1 MSPRRERREDFTS
14 YYGRPILKEPTW
26 EALDIAG
33 YIFAG
38 GLAGASSILAA
49 GAQHS
54 GRPGL
59 ERTAKLTALTAISAS
74 VVALV
79 HDLGRPE
86 RFVNMLRV
94 AKPTSP
100 MSVGSW
106 ILSAYGPLAGAS
118 AAANVLG
125 IFPRAGK
132 AAGIGAGITGSAVA
146 TYTAVLIADTAVP
159 TWHDAHSRLPFVFAS
174 SAAASAGGVAAA
186 LAPRAESGPARRM
199 AVVGAAVE
207 TALSVAMERSG
218 HLSAETFHQGRAG
231 KLLQLSKACTVG
243 GAVGLA
249 LGGRSSRLVSALGGI
264 AVAAGSALL
273 RFGVFEAGRASTR
286 DPKYVVVPQR
296 ERLDAGRPAS
306 WQPGTGAGKRVAVE
320 AGGGEATGTTTAP
333 STAGEA
339 RTV

>member
-1 MSPRRERREDFTS
+1 MSPRRGRTEEFTS

-26 EALDIAG
+26 HALDIAG

-49 GAQHS
+49 GAQHTD
-54 GRPGL
+54 RPGL
-59 ERTAKLTALTAISAS
+59 ERSAKLTALAAISAS

-106 ILSAYGPLAGAS
+106 ILSAYGPLAGAT

-146 TYTAVLIADTAVP
+146 TYTAVLLADTAVP
-159 TWHDAHSRLPFVFAS
+159 TWHDAHERLPFVFAS
-174 SAAASAGGVAAA
+174 SAAASAGGLAAA
-186 LAPRAESGPARRM
+186 LAPVAQGQPARRM
-199 AVVGAAVE
+199 AIGGAAAE
-207 TALSVAMERSG
+207 IALSVAVERSG
-218 HLSAETFHQGRAG
+218 RLSAETLHEGRAG
-231 KLLQLSKACTVG
+231 ALLRLSKAFTVG

-249 LGGRSSRLVSALGGI
+249 LGGRSSRMVSTLSGL

-273 RFGVFEAGRASTR
+273 RFGLFEAGRASTR

-296 ERLDAGRPAS
+296 ERLAARQEAAV
-306 WQPGTGAGKRVAVE
+306 GADTMG
-320 AGGGEATGTTTAP
+320 
-333 STAGEA
+333 
-339 RTV
+339 

>member
-1 MSPRRERREDFTS
+1 VSPRRGRTEEFAS

-38 GLAGASSILAA
+38 GLAGGSSILAV
-49 GAQHS
+49 GAQHT
-54 GRPGL
+54 GRHRL
-59 ERTAKLTALTAISAS
+59 ERAAKLTALTAISAS

-106 ILSAYGPLAGAS
+106 ILSVYGPLAGAS

-125 IFPRAGK
+125 VFPSAGR

-146 TYTAVLIADTAVP
+146 TYTAVLISDTAVP
-159 TWHDAHSRLPFVFAS
+159 TWHDAHAMMPFVFAG
-174 SAAASAGGVAAA
+174 SAAASAGGVGAA
-186 LAPRAESGPARRM
+186 LAPLAEAGPARRM
-199 AVVGAAVE
+199 AIGGAAVE
-207 TALSVAMERSG
+207 TVMGLAMERSG
-218 HLSAETFHQGRAG
+218 KLSAETFHRGRAG
-231 KLLQLSKACTVG
+231 TLLRLSKALTAG

-249 LGGRSSRLVSALGGI
+249 LGGRSSRAVSALSGL
-264 AVAAGSALL
+264 ALAAGSALL

-296 ERLDAGRPAS
+296 ERL
-306 WQPGTGAGKRVAVE
+306 
-320 AGGGEATGTTTAP
+320 
-333 STAGEA
+333 EA
-339 RTV
+339 RQEEPARADTMG

>member
-1 MSPRRERREDFTS
+1 MSPRRRRTEEFTS

-49 GAQHS
+49 GAQHT
-54 GRPGL
+54 GRHRL
-59 ERTAKLTALTAISAS
+59 ERAAKLTALTAISAS

-106 ILSAYGPLAGAS
+106 ILSVYGPLAGAS

-146 TYTAVLIADTAVP
+146 TYTAVLVSDTAVP
-159 TWHDAHSRLPFVFAS
+159 AWHDAHDVMPFVFAG

-186 LAPRAESGPARRM
+186 LAPLAEGGPARRM
-199 AVVGAAVE
+199 AIAGAAVE
-207 TALSVAMERSG
+207 TAMSLTMERSDK
-218 HLSAETFHQGRAG
+218 LSAETFHQGRAG
-231 KLLQLSKACTVG
+231 SLLRLSKGFTVG

-249 LGGRSSRLVSALGGI
+249 LGGRSSRLVSTLSGLS
-264 AVAAGSALL
+264 VAAGSALL

-296 ERLDAGRPAS
+296 ERLEQQGRGASDRQGAAAGADS
-306 WQPGTGAGKRVAVE
+306 MG
-320 AGGGEATGTTTAP
+320 
-333 STAGEA
+333 
-339 RTV
+339 

>member
-1 MSPRRERREDFTS
+1 MSRRKGAQEEFTS

-26 EALDIAG
+26 ETLDIAG

-38 GLAGASSILAA
+38 GLAGASSLLAA

-59 ERTAKLTALTAISAS
+59 ERSAKLTALTAISAS

-86 RFVNMLRV
+86 RFINMLRV

-106 ILSAYGPLAGAS
+106 ILSVYGPLAGATAIS
-118 AAANVLG
+118 NVLG
-125 IFPRAGK
+125 LLPRAGRLAGLG
-132 AAGIGAGITGSAVA
+132 AAVTGTGVA
-146 TYTAVLIADTAVP
+146 TYTAVLLGDTAVP
-159 TWHDAHSRLPFVFAS
+159 TWHDAHDVLPFVFAG

-186 LAPRAESGPARRM
+186 FTPVAEAGPARRM
-199 AVVGAAVE
+199 AVGGAALE
-207 TALSVAMERSG
+207 TAMSLVMERRD
-218 HLSAETFHQGRAG
+218 HLSTETLHTGRAG
-231 KLLQLSKACTVG
+231 KLLRLSKACTVG

-249 LGGRSSRLVSALGGI
+249 LGGSRSRFVSAVSGL

-273 RFGVFEAGRASTR
+273 RFGVFEAGRESTR

-296 ERLDAGRPAS
+296 ERLQEHSAPEEREEAAVPAGR
-306 WQPGTGAGKRVAVE
+306 
-320 AGGGEATGTTTAP
+320 
-333 STAGEA
+333 
-339 RTV
+339 

>member
-1 MSPRRERREDFTS
+1 MSPRRRRTEEFTS
-14 YYGRPILKEPTW
+14 YYGRPVLKEPTW

-49 GAQHS
+49 GAQHT
-54 GRPGL
+54 GRHRL
-59 ERTAKLTALTAISAS
+59 ERAAKLTALTAISAS

-106 ILSAYGPLAGAS
+106 ILSVYGPLAGAS

-146 TYTAVLIADTAVP
+146 TYTAVLVSDTAVP
-159 TWHDAHSRLPFVFAS
+159 AWHDAHDVMPFVFAG

-186 LAPRAESGPARRM
+186 LAPLAEGGPARRM
-199 AVVGAAVE
+199 AIAGAAVE
-207 TALSVAMERSG
+207 TAMSLTMERSG
-218 HLSAETFHQGRAG
+218 KLSAETFHQGRAG
-231 KLLQLSKACTVG
+231 TLLRLSKGFTVG

-249 LGGRSSRLVSALGGI
+249 LGGRSSRLVSTLSGLS
-264 AVAAGSALL
+264 VAAGSALL

-296 ERLDAGRPAS
+296 ERLEQQGRGASDRQGAAAGADS
-306 WQPGTGAGKRVAVE
+306 MG
-320 AGGGEATGTTTAP
+320 
-333 STAGEA
+333 
-339 RTV
+339 

>member
-1 MSPRRERREDFTS
+1 MSPRRQKEEFTS

-38 GLAGASSILAA
+38 GLAGASSLLAA

-59 ERTAKLTALTAISAS
+59 ERSAKLTALTAISAS

-79 HDLGRPE
+79 HDLGRPD
-86 RFVNMLRV
+86 RFLNMLRV

-106 ILSAYGPLAGAS
+106 ILSVYGPLAGAT
-118 AAANVLG
+118 AASNVLG
-125 IFPRAGK
+125 LLPRAGRLAGLG
-132 AAGIGAGITGSAVA
+132 AAVTGTGVA
-146 TYTAVLIADTAVP
+146 TYTAVLIGDTAVP
-159 TWHDAHSRLPFVFAS
+159 TWHDAHDVLPFVFAG

-186 LAPRAESGPARRM
+186 LSPVAEAGPARRM
-199 AVVGAAVE
+199 AVGGAVLE
-207 TALSVAMERSG
+207 TAMSMVMERRD
-218 HLSAETFHQGRAG
+218 HLSTETLHTGKAGR
-231 KLLQLSKACTVG
+231 LLRLSKACTVG

-249 LGGRSSRLVSALGGI
+249 LGGGKSRAVSALGGL

-296 ERLDAGRPAS
+296 ERLGKQAEAQENGGQQPLEKAQPQPQRAG
-306 WQPGTGAGKRVAVE
+306 QGEGAGVSAASMV
-320 AGGGEATGTTTAP
+320 
-333 STAGEA
+333 
-339 RTV
+339 

>member
-1 MSPRRERREDFTS
+1 MSPRRGRTEEFTS

-26 EALDIAG
+26 HALDIAG

-49 GAQHS
+49 GAQHT
-54 GRPGL
+54 GRPRL

-106 ILSAYGPLAGAS
+106 ILSVYGPLAGAS

-125 IFPRAGK
+125 VFPRAGR
-132 AAGIGAGITGSAVA
+132 AAGIGAGLAGSAVA
-146 TYTAVLIADTAVP
+146 TYTAVLVSDTAVP
-159 TWHDAHSRLPFVFAS
+159 TWHDAHEVLPFVFAG
-174 SAAASAGGVAAA
+174 SAAASAGGIAAA
-186 LAPRAESGPARRM
+186 FSPLAEGGPARRM
-199 AVVGAAVE
+199 AVVGAAAE
-207 TALSVAMERSG
+207 TAVSLAMERSG
-218 HLSAETFHQGRAG
+218 KLSAETLHEGKAGR
-231 KLLQLSKACTVG
+231 LLRLSKALTVA

-249 LGGRSSRLVSALGGI
+249 LGGRSSRLVSTASGL

-273 RFGVFEAGRASTR
+273 RFGVFEAGRASTL

-296 ERLDAGRPAS
+296 ERLAARQGVAS
-306 WQPGTGAGKRVAVE
+306 RADTMG
-320 AGGGEATGTTTAP
+320 
-333 STAGEA
+333 
-339 RTV
+339 

>member
-1 MSPRRERREDFTS
+1 MSPRRRRTEEFTS

-49 GAQHS
+49 GAQHTD
-54 GRPGL
+54 RPRL
-59 ERTAKLTALTAISAS
+59 ERAAKLTALTAISAS

-125 IFPRAGK
+125 VFPRAGK
-132 AAGIGAGITGSAVA
+132 AAGLGAGITGSAVA
-146 TYTAVLIADTAVP
+146 TYTAVLVSDTAVP
-159 TWHDAHSRLPFVFAS
+159 TWHDAHAVMPFVFAG
-174 SAAASAGGVAAA
+174 SAAASAGGVGAA
-186 LAPRAESGPARRM
+186 LSPLAEAGPARRM
-199 AVVGAAVE
+199 AIGGAAVE
-207 TALSVAMERSG
+207 TAMSLAMERSG
-218 HLSAETFHQGRAG
+218 KLSAETFHQGRAG
-231 KLLQLSKACTVG
+231 TLLRLSKAFTVG

-249 LGGRSSRLVSALGGI
+249 LGGRSSRAVSALSGL

-273 RFGVFEAGRASTR
+273 RFGVFEAGRASTL

-296 ERLDAGRPAS
+296 ERLA
-306 WQPGTGAGKRVAVE
+306 
-320 AGGGEATGTTTAP
+320 
-333 STAGEA
+333 A
-339 RTV
+339 RQEESAKADTMG